1 MSIST
6 PGRRVLTGLDAVDIA
21 RFRLALQRYPRLR
34 ERLFSHDEL
43 AYAAAHGDPVV
54 HLAARFAAK
63 EAVGKLLGTGVTSW
77 QEIRV
82 ENSGGAPSVRLLGR
96 AAERAG
102 GLGLGPIALSLTHT
116 DTMALANTVAV
127 VAGCD
132 E

>member
-1 MSIST
+1 MITNT
-6 PGRRVLTGLDAVDIA
+6 PGRRVLTGLDVVDIA
-21 RFRLALQRYPRLR
+21 RFRAALHRHPRLR
-34 ERLFSHDEL
+34 ERMFSHDEL
-43 AYAAAHGDPVV
+43 AYAVARRDPVI

-77 QEIRV
+77 QDICV
-82 ENSGGAPSVRLLGR
+82 ENGGGAPSVRLLGR

-102 GLGLGPIALSLTHT
+102 SLGLGPIALSLTHT
-116 DTMALANTVAV
+116 DTMALANAVAV